1 MNKIDYEIEDFMCYC
16 GSKGLSKKT
25 MNSYE
30 TTLKIFARYLED
42 VEKITLLPTEIK
54 EKFVK
59 DIKNM

>member
-42 VEKITLLPTEIK
+42 VE
-54 EKFVK
+54 
-59 DIKNM
+59 

>member
-42 VEKITLLPTEIK
+42 VEKITSTK
-54 EKFVK
+54 EVTKEVSRK
-59 DIKNM
+59 